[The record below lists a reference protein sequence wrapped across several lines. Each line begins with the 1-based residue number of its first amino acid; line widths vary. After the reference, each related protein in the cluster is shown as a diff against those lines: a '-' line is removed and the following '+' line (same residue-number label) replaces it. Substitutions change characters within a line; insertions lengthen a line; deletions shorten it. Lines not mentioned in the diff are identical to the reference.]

1 MLGPMSGI
9 VTAAVCVRDT
19 GAALEEV
26 EVERPHAGEVL
37 VRVAASG
44 VCGSDLHVLHG
55 SSPVAVFPLVLGHE
69 GAGVV
74 EEVGEGVTDVQ
85 PGDHVVL
92 ALYGPCGRCHHCRG
106 GRFPLCDGLHRVAA
120 ISGRMADGSTR
131 VRSRSGETL
140 YPFCGLGTMSGYA
153 VVREAQLVKIDA
165 DLPLD
170 LICLAGCG
178 VTTGL
183 GAVFNIAQVAAGDTV
198 AVVGCGGVGLNV
210 VQGARIAGATTI
222 VALDTNPR
230 KLELARKLG
239 ATHGLD
245 PSGPGV
251 RAAVASVVPG
261 GVDFAFEVVGSPEL
275 VAETF
280 TATRPGGTCIMV
292 GSPPAGSTIP
302 IDGRTLFGERRLM
315 GCTGGSNVPARDI
328 PRIAALYRQGVLDLD
343 TLVSSR
349 RPLEDFAAAVAES
362 ERGEVARSVLL
373 PRSGSVTG

>member
-1 MLGPMSGI
+1 VGGSG
-9 VTAAVCVRDT
+9 VATTAVCVT
-19 GAALEEV
+19 AEGAALEEV

-44 VCGSDLHVLHG
+44 LCGSDLHVLHG

-74 EEVGEGVTDVQ
+74 EEVGEGVVDVR

-92 ALYGPCGRCHHCRG
+92 ALYGPCSTCRYCRS
-106 GRFPLCDGLHRVAA
+106 GRFPLCDGPARVAA
-120 ISGRMADGSTR
+120 ISGRMADGTTR
-131 VRSRSGETL
+131 LRTRAGEPL
-140 YPFCGLGTMSGYA
+140 YPFVGLGTLAGYA
-153 VVREAQLVKIDA
+153 VVRASQVVRIDS

-183 GAVFNIAQVAAGDTV
+183 GAVFNIAEVAPGDSV

-230 KLELARKLG
+230 KLELATRLG
-239 ATHGLD
+239 ATHAVD
-245 PSGPGV
+245 TSGVGV
-251 RAAVASVVPG
+251 RDAVDAIVPG
-261 GVDFAFEVVGSPEL
+261 GIDFAFEVVGSPEL
-275 VAETF
+275 TAETF
-280 TATRPGGTCIMV
+280 SATRPGGTCVMV

-302 IDGRTLFGERRLM
+302 IDGRLLFSERRLL
-315 GCTGGSNVPARDI
+315 GCTGGSNIPARDI
-328 PRIAALYRQGVLDLD
+328 PRIAALYRQGVLDLE

-349 RPLEDFAAAVAES
+349 RPLEEFALAVAES
-362 ERGEVARSVLL
+362 ERGEVARTVL
-373 PRSGSVTG
+373 VMA

>member
-1 MLGPMSGI
+1 MQGV
-9 VTAAVCVRDT
+9 VTTAVCVTAD
-19 GAALEEV
+19 GATLEEV

-37 VRVAASG
+37 VRIAASG

-55 SSPVAVFPLVLGHE
+55 RSPVAVFPLVLGHE

-74 EEVGEGVTDVQ
+74 EEVGEGVVDVR

-92 ALYGPCGRCHHCRG
+92 ALYGPCSTCRHCRA
-106 GRFPLCDGLHRVAA
+106 GRFPLCDGPARVAA
-120 ISGRMADGSTR
+120 ISGRMADGTTR
-131 VRSRSGETL
+131 VRTGAGETL
-140 YPFCGLGTMSGYA
+140 YPFVGLGTLAGYA
-153 VVREAQLVKIDA
+153 VVRQSQVVKIEP

-183 GAVFNIAQVAAGDTV
+183 GAVFNIAAVAPGDSV

-230 KLELARKLG
+230 KLELATRLG
-239 ATHGLD
+239 ATHAVD
-245 PSGPGV
+245 PAGVGV
-251 RAAVASVVPG
+251 REAVDAVVPG
-261 GVDFAFEVVGSPEL
+261 GTDFAFEVVGSPEL
-275 VAETF
+275 TAEVF
-280 TATRPGGTCIMV
+280 AATRPGGTCVMV

-302 IDGRTLFGERRLM
+302 IDGRLLFSERRLL
-315 GCTGGSNVPARDI
+315 GCTGGSNIPARDI
-328 PRIAALYRQGVLDLD
+328 PRIAALYRQGVLDLA

-349 RPLEDFAAAVAES
+349 RPLEEYALAVAES
-362 ERGEVARSVLL
+362 ERGEVARSV
-373 PRSGSVTG
+373 VVMA